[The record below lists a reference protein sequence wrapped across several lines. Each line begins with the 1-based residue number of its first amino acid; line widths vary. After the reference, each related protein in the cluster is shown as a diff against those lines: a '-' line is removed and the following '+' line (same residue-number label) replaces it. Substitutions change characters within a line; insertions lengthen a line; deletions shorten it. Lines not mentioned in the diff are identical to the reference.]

1 MPWPWHGTLDG
12 MNQFQVMFHIASS
25 TEVPPMDA
33 ELVRPEV
40 RSLLLKCF
48 ERDAKER
55 MTSAELIADERRNLQ
70 QTG

>member
-1 MPWPWHGTLDG
+1 
-12 MNQFQVMFHIASS
+12 MNQFQVMFTLPLS
-25 TEVPPMDA
+25 TEVPPMTRSS
-33 ELVRPEV
+33 VRPEV
-40 RSLLLKCF
+40 RSLLLKCL